1 MSNTD
6 KDRAFNRI
14 RQAII
19 TGDSM
24 KGEELEGL
32 LPFFAPRMPAQ
43 AKTSEQWVKKAV
55 GKKDHRSWVNFM
67 YSHEGYLY
75 ATDGHRAHKAPTDL
89 PSGCYDPASMLK
101 VEDNDAQ
108 ITQLV
113 RMFDAAQV
121 APLVAIVREGVDNSM
136 SRKVCHMRFEAVG
149 ATFDK
154 KYLMDASNRDVTTRF
169 LVENN
174 KARGFIGFGE
184 FIVMG
189 IMT

>member
-14 RQAII
+14 LQAII
-19 TGDSM
+19 NGDSM
-24 KGEELEGL
+24 KGEELERL
-32 LPFFAPRMPAQ
+32 LPFFEPRMPAQ

-67 YSHEGYLY
+67 YSDEGYLY

-89 PSGCYDPASMLK
+89 PSGCYDPVSMLK

-113 RMFDAAQV
+113 RMFDAPQV
-121 APLVAIVREGVDNSM
+121 NPLVAIVSEGVDIVM
-136 SRKVCHMRFEAVG
+136 TRKVHNIRFDGIG
-149 ATFDK
+149 ATFNK
-154 KYLMDASNRDVTTRF
+154 KYLMDATNRDVTTRL
-169 LVENN
+169 LVADN